1 MNFRIGI
8 DGGGTK
14 TECILVDAA
23 GAIVA
28 RHLAPG
34 CNPNVA
40 GPEQARLIV
49 TDALVQLISTLN
61 SGPQAVP
68 KPGEGGA
75 AASITHTHIY
85 AAGNRAFWRETGA
98 TLTDF
103 GKVFT
108 ADDSHPVLELATHGK
123 PGLVLHGGT
132 GSFVAARAPDGTV
145 HYAGGVG
152 WRFGDPGSGYDLGRR
167 AIGRALLE
175 LQGWMPPSRLGPTV
189 RDHTQLGDAADAAA
203 ITRFFYQH
211 AEANRQIAGL
221 APALLRLASEGDHTA
236 HQLILDSVGELLAL
250 GLQVAAKLFPEI
262 ALDALPAGLSGPIL
276 THPVVVAAISSR
288 SPLALAPV
296 QGAPIEGVR
305 RLLTR
310 AS

>member
-1 MNFRIGI
+1 MRIGV

-14 TECILVDAA
+14 TECILVDDA

-34 CNPNVA
+34 CNPSVV

-49 TDALVQLISTLN
+49 TDALCALVNSAVGHRPSAIS
-61 SGPQAVP
+61 
-68 KPGEGGA
+68 
-75 AASITHTHIY
+75 HTHIY
-85 AAGNRAFWRETGA
+85 AAGNRVFWRETAA

-108 ADDSHPVLELATHGK
+108 ADDSWPVLELATHGR

-132 GSFVAARAPDGTV
+132 GSFVAARGPDGAM
-145 HYAGGVG
+145 HYAGGIG

-175 LQGWMPPSRLGPTV
+175 FQGWQVPSRLGPTV
-189 RDHTQLGDAADAAA
+189 HDHTQIGDTADAAA
-203 ITRFFYQH
+203 ITRFFYYH
-211 AEANRQIAGL
+211 ADPNRQIAGL
-221 APALLRLASEGDHTA
+221 APAILRLAAEGDHTA
-236 HQLILDSVGELLAL
+236 HQLVLDSAGELLAL
-250 GLQVAAKLFPEI
+250 AARVAAKLFPET
-262 ALDALPAGLSGPIL
+262 ALDQLPAGLSGPIL
-276 THPVVVAAISSR
+276 THPVVVAAIRAR

-296 QGAPIEGVR
+296 EGAPIEGVR
-305 RLLTR
+305 RLLLR
-310 AS
+310 A